1 MNPEG
6 LPQLSGA
13 CLYSNPPLLLSLRVF
28 LTPPS
33 LRTPPLYFAVQNT
46 GEEGESNL
54 PLIAVQYSAYGARQG
69 EDCDTN
75 DFLSQSK
82 KVLVTL
88 IRFICSFFSTA
99 RRTNQEAPPLLSGF
113 WVRRHG
119 RRRGLRNSLRS
130 DSPRPFSSVFLA
142 TSPPD
147 KGGDFAHA
155 FAGLFNPSVTV
166 CYLLYMVSPHP
177 VMLRDTAGE
186 EFCDTLLLC
195 DFAGKIRSILT
206 FSSVLR

>member
-1 MNPEG
+1 MPRIRSTARGEG
-6 LPQLSGA
+6 
-13 CLYSNPPLLLSLRVF
+13 
-28 LTPPS
+28 
-33 LRTPPLYFAVQNT
+33 
-46 GEEGESNL
+46 
-54 PLIAVQYSAYGARQG
+54 
-69 EDCDTN
+69 DTK
-75 DFLSQSK
+75 DFLSQPK
-82 KVLVTL
+82 KALVTL
-88 IRFICSFFSTA
+88 ICVICSFFSTA
-99 RRTNQEAPPLLSGF
+99 RRMNQEAPPQLSGLLAC
-113 WVRRHG
+113 RYG

-142 TSPPD
+142 SSPPD

>member
-1 MNPEG
+1 MIILSIRLFFLAARGMNPEG

-33 LRTPPLYFAVQNT
+33 FGHLPYILLCKTQGRRVRVTFRSLRCNTPHT
-46 GEEGESNL
+46 GHGKGRRLN
-54 PLIAVQYSAYGARQG
+54 
-69 EDCDTN
+69 TN

-113 WVRRHG
+113 WVRRYG

-147 KGGDFAHA
+147 KGGIGGSCLYSNPFALRA
-155 FAGLFNPSVTV
+155 LP
-166 CYLLYMVSPHP
+166 LYS
-177 VMLRDTAGE
+177 L
-186 EFCDTLLLC
+186 
-195 DFAGKIRSILT
+195 
-206 FSSVLR
+206 

>member
-1 MNPEG
+1 MIVT
-6 LPQLSGA
+6 LR
-13 CLYSNPPLLLSLRVF
+13 SLQCD
-28 LTPPS
+28 TP
-33 LRTPPLYFAVQNT
+33 
-46 GEEGESNL
+46 
-54 PLIAVQYSAYGARQG
+54 AYGARQG
-69 EDCDTN
+69 RSLEVALYSFAIFLFQPPRPAGTPPIFLVGTPRNAAGHGKGRRLNTN

-113 WVRRHG
+113 WVRRYG

-147 KGGDFAHA
+147 KGGDLIRA
-155 FAGLFNPSVTV
+155 FDGLES
-166 CYLLYMVSPHP
+166 
-177 VMLRDTAGE
+177 
-186 EFCDTLLLC
+186 FC
-195 DFAGKIRSILT
+195 
-206 FSSVLR
+206 

>member
-1 MNPEG
+1 MN
-6 LPQLSGA
+6 
-13 CLYSNPPLLLSLRVF
+13 
-28 LTPPS
+28 
-33 LRTPPLYFAVQNT
+33 
-46 GEEGESNL
+46 
-54 PLIAVQYSAYGARQG
+54 
-69 EDCDTN
+69 TN
-75 DFLSQSK
+75 DFLSPPKIVSDARDA
-82 KVLVTL
+82 LRL
-88 IRFICSFFSTA
+88 FILLSSEKNEPRSAAAVIGLLA
-99 RRTNQEAPPLLSGF
+99 RRY
-113 WVRRHG
+113 G

-130 DSPRPFSSVFLA
+130 DSPHPFSSVFLV